1 MVDSLQHDEASLKPA
16 MKVLLRKRGNVKH
29 KLTCFFKYIQP
40 IGEAFDTGLNIGEST
55 LSELSIKVKLL
66 ETNFNEF
73 LELQSEIEV
82 SCEEIELEKYY
93 DEREDIASKYTEA
106 LALAQ
111 LILKKF
117 NISSD
122 SVSDLEGSTR
132 KYLRKYFT

>member
-1 MVDSLQHDEASLKPA
+1 M
-16 MKVLLRKRGNVKH
+16 
-29 KLTCFFKYIQP
+29 IQ
-40 IGEAFDTGLNIGEST
+40 NIGEKT
-55 LSELSIKVKLL
+55 QSELSIKVKLL

-82 SCEEIELEKYY
+82 SCEEIELKRYY

-117 NISSD
+117 LSP
-122 SVSDLEGSTR
+122 
-132 KYLRKYFT
+132 